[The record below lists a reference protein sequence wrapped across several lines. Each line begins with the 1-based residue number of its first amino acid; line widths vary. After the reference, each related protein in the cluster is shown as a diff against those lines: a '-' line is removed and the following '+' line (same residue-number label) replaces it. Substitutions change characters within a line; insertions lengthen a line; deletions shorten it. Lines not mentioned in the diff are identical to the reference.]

1 MLNLSPLQQSIVADI
16 QGICGRLGY
25 RLYAVGGIVRDW
37 LLGRGETPTD
47 IDLVVVGETNCAI
60 AVAREL
66 RRKYQTRYVEHP
78 KFQTA
83 ELRWDAFTLDL
94 TTARQEYYP
103 SAGANPVVSAS
114 TLEHDLWRRD
124 FTINALAVEILP
136 QGQISPVIDLFG
148 GLGDLAEGVV
158 RPVHA
163 NSFYED
169 PRRIFRAVRFAV
181 RLGFSLPPAV
191 RSEIAQLC
199 HSGVHDRIGGSR
211 LQGELH
217 YILAEGD
224 LLKVHTICQE
234 LSELGAWRCVD
245 PQFQPSSKLGAE
257 LRRLGKWRRWF
268 GAIAQNHAPN
278 YLALC
283 VLLYPA
289 VAPTLGKL
297 NLPPSS
303 IDQIGR
309 AKALHRELAQLPHS
323 ASPSQICDRLE
334 QEQLGTLLLAG
345 AIQPHRWLWRYLSH
359 WRHIPPLLSGKE
371 LQSLG
376 YPASKELGELL
387 KILHH
392 ATLDGQITDKQQ
404 AIALAND
411 YWQTKLGKI
420 VPSQ

>member
-148 GLGDLAEGVV
+148 GLGDLAEGWCALFMPTVSTKTPEEYFGQCALPSGWDLACPQRYGQKLLNCATV
-158 RPVHA
+158 GCTIA
-163 NSFYED
+163 
-169 PRRIFRAVRFAV
+169 
-181 RLGFSLPPAV
+181 LGESPA
-191 RSEIAQLC
+191 R
-199 HSGVHDRIGGSR
+199 G
-211 LQGELH
+211 
-217 YILAEGD
+217 
-224 LLKVHTICQE
+224 T
-234 LSELGAWRCVD
+234 
-245 PQFQPSSKLGAE
+245 
-257 LRRLGKWRRWF
+257 
-268 GAIAQNHAPN
+268 
-278 YLALC
+278 
-283 VLLYPA
+283 
-289 VAPTLGKL
+289 
-297 NLPPSS
+297 
-303 IDQIGR
+303 
-309 AKALHRELAQLPHS
+309 ALHF
-323 ASPSQICDRLE
+323 
-334 QEQLGTLLLAG
+334 G
-345 AIQPHRWLWRYLSH
+345 
-359 WRHIPPLLSGKE
+359 
-371 LQSLG
+371 
-376 YPASKELGELL
+376 
-387 KILHH
+387 
-392 ATLDGQITDKQQ
+392 
-404 AIALAND
+404 
-411 YWQTKLGKI
+411 
-420 VPSQ
+420 